1 MPSISLPQLSGATSA
16 LPANILT
23 DLRNAI
29 EGEVRGG
36 YHDRMLYATDASIY
50 QVEPLGVVIPANTGD
65 VVKAVRLASDHGLPM
80 LPRGGGTSLAGQC
93 VNRALVID
101 TSARMTAIRSI
112 DAQAKRCTVEPGI
125 TIDDLN
131 AALTETGLFFAPDP
145 STARQANV
153 GGSIGNNA
161 AGSRS
166 VLYGRM
172 VENVEAIEACLADGT
187 VTRFEAGARDPA
199 ARRIAAG
206 VIEIVKEHR
215 QLIRARF
222 PKTLRRNAGYA
233 LDMVLDDIERAEREG
248 LDPLDVV
255 NLTKLLCGSEGTL
268 AVTLSADLILHPLPK
283 AKGLLL
289 LGFNDLD
296 AAIAAVRPLLD
307 TNPSAIELV
316 DDVIIDLALANRT
329 HRDSAG
335 AMPMPGEGDLRGV
348 LYVEYFAQDMDELRE
363 RLGHGQRVAQAGD
376 PSVGVRPIDDPREMG
391 GAWALR
397 KAGEPL
403 LHGMVS
409 DRKPVTFVEDN
420 AVPVARLGEFVRRFR
435 QIVQNHGTLAA
446 FYAHASVGV
455 LHVRPML
462 DPRDPQDEQKMHAI
476 SVAIADLARELG
488 GVMSGEHGDGRV
500 RGPLLERFY
509 GPELMAAFARVKAV
523 FDPQGL
529 LNPGNIV
536 GAPTAIETITQH
548 TRIRP
553 DGGNVDVGG
562 VATYFDYADQHGF
575 RGAVEMCN
583 GAGVCR
589 KKSGGVMCPSYMAT
603 LDERHS
609 TRGRG
614 NALRLAATGQL
625 ESSDADPWND
635 PGTIETLNLCLS
647 CKACKSECPSNVD
660 IARLKAEYTAQRF
673 ASMGRPTLQAAV
685 FGHVRTL
692 NKLGS
697 LTPGLANAVN
707 RTSLAKWAAGKLLN
721 LDERRSLPP
730 FARSLKGQWK
740 RARLGEREDR
750 PTVLVFGDCFTMYNE
765 PAIGLAAGRVLE
777 AFGYNPVL
785 VDAGCCGRSMISTGL
800 LDDAARTI
808 TNTYARLVGVNA
820 SAPMVVLEPSCL
832 SAITDDW
839 VQLKSAIPLD
849 ERTALAGRSH
859 SLEAFLENAWDEH
872 PTRPD
877 MVGKPELYLHGHC
890 HEKALRGMGD
900 AHQLLDRFAHVRTA
914 DVTCC
919 GMAGSF
925 GFTRDR
931 YDLSMTIGELGALP
945 KAREAHAEGRPVLAA
960 GTSCRHQMHDGAGVR
975 AMHPAVWLAERLA
988 ERRG

>member
-1 MPSISLPQLSGATSA
+1 MPPISLPQLADASGA
-16 LPANILT
+16 LPANILSA
-23 DLRNAI
+23 LASAI
-29 EGEVRGG
+29 EGEVRSG

-50 QVEPLGVVIPANTGD
+50 QVEPLGVVIPANASD
-65 VVKAVRLASDHGLPM
+65 VVRTARLANDHGLPM

-93 VNRALVID
+93 VNLALVID
-101 TSARMTAIRSI
+101 TSAHMTAIRTV
-112 DAQAKRCTVEPGI
+112 DANARRCTVEPGI

-131 AALTETGLFFAPDP
+131 TTIADTGLFFAPDP
-145 STARQANV
+145 STARQANI

-161 AGSRS
+161 AGARS
-166 VLYGRM
+166 ALYGRM
-172 VENVEAIEACLADGT
+172 AENVEAIEVCLADGT
-187 VTRFEAGARDPA
+187 VTKFEAGAIDPA
-199 ARRIAAG
+199 ARAIARK
-206 VIEIVKEHR
+206 VIDIVREHR
-215 QLIRARF
+215 GLIRERF

-233 LDMVLDDIERAEREG
+233 LDMVLDDIERAEHEG
-248 LDPLDVV
+248 RDPLDVV
-255 NLTKLLCGSEGTL
+255 NLAKLLCGSEGTL
-268 AVTLSADLILHPLPK
+268 AITLSADLILHPLPK

-296 AAIAAVRPLLD
+296 AAIAAVEPLLA
-307 TNPSAIELV
+307 TKPSAIELV

-329 HRDSAG
+329 HRDSAR
-335 AMPMPGEGDLRGV
+335 AMPVPSEGTLRGV
-348 LYVEYFAQDMDELRE
+348 LYVEYFAQDLDELRE
-363 RLGHGQRVAQAGD
+363 RLEHGRRVARASD
-376 PSVGVRPIDDPREMG
+376 PTVGVQPIDDPREMD

-403 LHGMVS
+403 LHGVVS

-420 AVPVARLGEFVRRFR
+420 AVPVERLGEFVRRFR
-435 QIVQNHGTLAA
+435 AIVQQHGTLAA

-462 DPRDPQDEQKMHAI
+462 DPRNEEDERRMHAI
-476 SVAIADLARELG
+476 AVEIADLAKELG

-509 GPELMAAFARVKAV
+509 GPELMAAFARVKVA
-523 FDPQGL
+523 FDPIGL

-536 GAPTAIETITQH
+536 GAPTNIEAITRE

-553 DGGNVDVGG
+553 DGEDVDVGSA
-562 VATYFDYADQHGF
+562 ATYFDYADQHGF

-614 NALRLAATGQL
+614 NALRLATTGQL

-673 ASMGRPTLQAAV
+673 SSRGRPTLQAAV

-692 NKLGS
+692 NRLGS
-697 LTPGLANAVN
+697 IAPGLANAVN
-707 RTSLAKWAAGKLLN
+707 RTALAKWAAGKLLN

-740 RARLGEREDR
+740 RAGLGRHDDR
-750 PTVLVFGDCFTMYNE
+750 PNVLVFGDCFTMYSE

-808 TNTYARLVGVNA
+808 TKTYTSLVGANA

-839 VQLKSAIPLD
+839 VQLKSAIPLA
-849 ERTALAGRSH
+849 ERRAIAARTH
-859 SLEAFLENAWDEH
+859 SLEAFLANGWDCH
-872 PTRPD
+872 PTQPNIAD
-877 MVGKPELYLHGHC
+877 KPEVYLHGHC

-900 AHQLLDRFAHVRTA
+900 AHKLLDRFAHVRTA

-931 YDLSMTIGELGALP
+931 YDLSMKIGELGALP
-945 KAREAHAEGRPVLAA
+945 NARDADAEGRPVLAA
-960 GTSCRHQMHDGAGVR
+960 GTSCRHQMHDGASVR
-975 AMHPAVWLAERLA
+975 AVHPAEWLDRVMRQPE
-988 ERRG
+988 G

>member
-1 MPSISLPQLSGATSA
+1 MPSISLPQVSSANGA
-16 LPANILT
+16 LPANILA
-23 DLRNAI
+23 DLHNAI
-29 EGEVRGG
+29 EGEVRQA
-36 YHDRMLYATDASIY
+36 YHERMLYATDASSY
-50 QVEPLGVVIPANTGD
+50 QVEPLGVVIPANAAD
-65 VVKAVRLASDHGLPM
+65 VVKAARVASDHGLPM

-101 TSARMTAIRSI
+101 TSARMTAIKTV
-112 DAQAKRCTVEPGI
+112 DAEARRCTVEPGI

-131 AALTETGLFFAPDP
+131 TAIAETGLFFAPDP
-145 STARQANV
+145 STARQANA

-187 VTRFEAGARDPA
+187 VVRFEAGSRDPV
-199 ARRIAAG
+199 ARRIG
-206 VIEIVKEHR
+206 SRVIEVVRDHR
-215 QLIRARF
+215 DLIRDRY

-233 LDMVLDDIERAEREG
+233 LDMVLNDVERAEREG
-248 LDPLDVV
+248 KDPLDVV
-255 NLTKLLCGSEGTL
+255 NLAKLLCGSEGTL
-268 AVTLSADLILHPLPK
+268 AMTLSADLVLQPLPE

-296 AAIAAVRPLLD
+296 AAIEAVQPLLE
-307 TNPSAIELV
+307 TKPSAVELV

-329 HRDSAG
+329 HRASAE
-335 AMPMPGEGDLRGV
+335 AMPMPDTGTLRGV
-348 LYVEYFAQDMDELRE
+348 LYVEYFAQSIDDLRE
-363 RLGHGQRVAQAGD
+363 RLDEGRRIAAESD
-376 PSVGVRPIDDPREMG
+376 PSVGIERIEDPRAMAA
-391 GAWALR
+391 AWALR

-403 LHGMVS
+403 VHGIVS
-409 DRKPVTFVEDN
+409 NRKPVTFVEDN
-420 AVPVARLGEFVRRFR
+420 AVPVERLGEFVRRFR
-435 QIVQNHGTLAA
+435 AIVEEHGTFAS

-462 DPRDPQDEQKMHAI
+462 DPRDPQDETKLHSI
-476 SVAIADLARELG
+476 SLAIADLAKELG

-509 GPELMAAFARVKAV
+509 GPELTAAFAEVKAA

-553 DGGNVDVGG
+553 NGQNVDVPP
-562 VATYFDYADQHGF
+562 VATYFDYEDQHGF

-614 NALRLAATGQL
+614 NALRLATTGQL

-673 ASMGRPTLQAAV
+673 ASKGRPTLQAAV

-692 NKLGS
+692 NRLGS

-707 RTSLAKWAAGKLLN
+707 QTSLAKWAAGKLLN
-721 LDERRSLPP
+721 LDERRSLPR
-730 FARSLKGQWK
+730 FARSLTGQWK
-740 RARLGEREDR
+740 RAGLGGHDDR

-765 PAIGLAAGRVLE
+765 PGIGLAAGRVLE

-808 TNTYARLVGVNA
+808 TATYATLVGIDA
-820 SAPMVVLEPSCL
+820 SAPIIVLEPSCL

-839 VQLKSAIPLD
+839 VQLKSSIPLA
-849 ERTALAGRSH
+849 ERKALATRTH
-859 SLEAFLENAWDEH
+859 ALESFLEDRWDEH
-872 PTRPD
+872 PTRPEIT
-877 MVGKPELYLHGHC
+877 GSPEVYLHGHC
-890 HEKALRGMGD
+890 HEKALRGIGN
-900 AHQLLDRFAHVRTA
+900 ATSLLERFATVHTA

-931 YDLSMTIGELGALP
+931 YDLSMKIGELGALP
-945 KAREAHAEGRPVLAA
+945 NAREAHEAGKAVLAS
-960 GTSCRHQMHDGAGVR
+960 GTSCRHQMHDGAKLK
-975 AMHPAVWLAERLA
+975 AMHPAEWLD
-988 ERRG
+988 GIIGSG